1 MSTDAEISSSSESSK
16 SSDDALQAVFVGR
29 AIRKQFPGM
38 GSFSGKVTGF
48 DSTERLWQ
56 VTYDDGDQEEL
67 EEAELLPILVAET
80 KKRPNCDA
88 DAASAPGA
96 GTVAAKR
103 AKKPAAAVAAVD
115 DV

>member
-1 MSTDAEISSSSESSK
+1 M
-16 SSDDALQAVFVGR
+16 FVGR

-80 KKRPNCDA
+80 KKRPNCDLASSSDA
-88 DAASAPGA
+88 DAASTPGA
-96 GTVAAKR
+96 GAVAAKR